1 MPILD
6 TVEASLINFRPK
18 SHRQFVVFNIARRYD
33 DLYNLARYLNVC
45 DLHPKK
51 VLLEAARLAEKRS
64 ATEGGS
70 AIDRFFALL
79 DEWSQ
84 KEAA

>member
-6 TVEASLINFRPK
+6 TVEASLANFRPK
-18 SHRQFVVFNIARRYD
+18 THRQFVVFNIARRFD
-33 DLYNLARYLNVC
+33 DLHNLARYLNVC
-45 DLHPKK
+45 DAHPKR
-51 VLLEAARLAEKRS
+51 VLLEAARLAERH
-64 ATEGGS
+64 ATVEGGS

-79 DEWSQ
+79 QDWAG

>member
-6 TVEASLINFRPK
+6 TVEQSLATFRPK
-18 SHRQFVVFNIARRYD
+18 THRQFIVFNIARRFD

-45 DLHPKK
+45 DAHPKNI
-51 VLLEAARLAEKRS
+51 LLEAARLAERH
-64 ATEGGS
+64 AAVDGGS

-79 DEWSQ
+79 EQWAG
-84 KEAA
+84 KEAS

>member
-6 TVEASLINFRPK
+6 TVEASLANFRPK
-18 SHRQFVVFNIARRYD
+18 THRQFVVFNIARRFD

-45 DLHPKK
+45 DSHPKR
-51 VLLEAARLAEKRS
+51 VLLEAARLAERHV
-64 ATEGGS
+64 AVEGGS
-70 AIDRFFALL
+70 AIDRFFGLL
-79 DEWSQ
+79 EDWAR

>member
-6 TVEASLINFRPK
+6 AVEEGLANFRPK
-18 SHRQFVVFNIARRYD
+18 SHRQFVVFNIARRFN

-45 DLHPKK
+45 DTHPKK
-51 VLLEAARLAEKRS
+51 VLLEAARLAERH
-64 ATEGGS
+64 ATLEGGS
-70 AIDRFFALL
+70 AIDRFFALVE
-79 DEWSQ
+79 EWAR